1 MPDDHTLTASTM
13 RQVNMSAVLEIMRKH
28 SPISRTEIAE
38 QLNVSLPTVMR
49 IIDTLIEEDLVR
61 PAGGVRNSG
70 GRPRTLLEFNVSAH
84 AIIGVD
90 LRGSRMYGALVNIG
104 GQVLDELYMDRS
116 GATGEAAF
124 EKLCQLIERL
134 RKSSKLGQAT
144 VRGIGVGAPG
154 VTLHREGIITWAP
167 GLEWWDYPLREKLLN
182 QFNLPI
188 IVDNDVN
195 LATLGEHWFGVARNS
210 RNMVLIALGMGV
222 GAGIIID
229 GVLYRGHRE
238 TSGEVGYLPPDR
250 SFLGRSYEGFGAL
263 ESQAS
268 SSVIVERARRLLA
281 DRLSA
286 EELESLS
293 LDTVLAAY
301 AERQDWACLIIED
314 AADYLALALA
324 AVSALLDPEVIVL
337 GGDISENGGRAN
349 LLIEQIQ
356 KRIAGVIPSVPRIVA
371 SDLGARAAVMGV
383 ITSTLHQILD
393 YYVVRRIS

>member
-1 MPDDHTLTASTM
+1 M

-61 PAGGVRNSG
+61 PAGGVRTSG
-70 GRPRTLLEFNVSAH
+70 GRPRTLLELNVSAH

-90 LRGSRMYGALVNIG
+90 LRGSHMYGALVNIG
-104 GQVLDELYMDRS
+104 GQVIDELYMDRA

-124 EKLCQLIERL
+124 EKLCMLIDHL
-134 RKSSKLGQAT
+134 RQSAHLGET
-144 VRGIGVGAPG
+144 SIRGIGVGAPG

-167 GLEWWDYPLREKLLN
+167 GLEWWDYPLRDKLLGR
-182 QFNLPI
+182 FNLPV

-229 GVLYRGHRE
+229 GVLYRGHHE

-250 SFLGRSYEGFGAL
+250 SFLGRRYEGFGPL
-263 ESQAS
+263 ESRAS
-268 SSVIVERARRLLA
+268 SSAIVERARRMLA
-281 DRLSA
+281 DRLSPQ
-286 EELESLS
+286 ELEAMSFDYVLS
-293 LDTVLAAY
+293 AY
-301 AERQDWACLIIED
+301 AQGLDWAQLVVEE

-324 AVSALLDPEVIVL
+324 AVGALLDPEVIVL
-337 GGDISENGGRAN
+337 GGDISESGGRAN
-349 LLIEQIQ
+349 LFIEQIQ
-356 KRIAGVIPSVPRIVA
+356 QRITGVIPSVPRIVA
-371 SDLGARAAVMGV
+371 SDLGARATVLGT
-383 ITSTLHQILD
+383 ITSSLHQILD

>member
-1 MPDDHTLTASTM
+1 MPDDHTLTAATM

-61 PAGGVRNSG
+61 PAGGVRTSG

-84 AIIGVD
+84 AIIGID
-90 LRGSRMYGALVNIG
+90 LRGSHMYGALVNIG

-116 GATGEAAF
+116 GATGEVAF
-124 EKLCQLIERL
+124 EKLCQLIEHL
-134 RKSSKLGQAT
+134 RKSSKLGHAT

-182 QFNLPI
+182 RFNLPI

-293 LDTVLAAY
+293 LDTVLTAY
-301 AERQDWACLIIED
+301 AERQGWASVIIED

-337 GGDISENGGRAN
+337 GGDISESGGRAN

-356 KRIAGVIPSVPRIVA
+356 KRIVGVIPSVPRIVA